1 MNDQRHPTLSFQPE
15 LRIGGAGAAIIAKR
29 QSGLRAVAFLSGS
42 LIVLGIG
49 VVIGAG
55 VAQSLPL
62 SVLVSGKL
70 ATIAPELAATNGITS
85 P

>member
-1 MNDQRHPTLSFQPE
+1 
-15 LRIGGAGAAIIAKR
+15 
-29 QSGLRAVAFLSGS
+29 
-42 LIVLGIG
+42 